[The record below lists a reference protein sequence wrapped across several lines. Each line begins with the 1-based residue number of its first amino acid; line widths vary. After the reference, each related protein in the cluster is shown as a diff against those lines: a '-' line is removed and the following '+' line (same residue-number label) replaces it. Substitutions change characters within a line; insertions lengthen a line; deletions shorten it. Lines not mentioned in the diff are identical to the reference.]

1 MHPYPL
7 LPCLFSPNQSPS
19 HSSLLPSLIT
29 SLSLLLPTSK
39 PLSSTAPVSSRRPA
53 RPHSTRQLVL
63 HKQSH
68 GFSRKI
74 STESSSSSS
83 NISSSSSS
91 RGSMSVRGPWGAS
104 CIALVGMVV
113 VVVAISLPRVAA
125 HTYMRRGEPSAPQ
138 TYLRNFTMPGITP
151 RVDEAYLCTAVR
163 LNDSVEEWVVR
174 FDPLASAN
182 RAHHMLLFGCS
193 DVLQQNLEG
202 KFWDCGHHGVCQNS
216 RIMYAWA
223 KNAPTTSLPEG
234 VGFRIGGQTGIHFL
248 TLQIHY
254 AKALPEGVKDHS
266 GLQMELTT
274 QKQKYKAGI
283 YLLAAGNTII
293 PPNTPKTHADM
304 NCLLADSGEPRD
316 ITLFAY
322 RVHAH
327 VLGTVIT
334 GYLFD
339 TTKNEYIE
347 IAKGNPHWPQAF
359 YPMNKTHL
367 AKTSDILHARCTWNS
382 TGRSRHTMIGSTA
395 ADEMCNLYLMYY
407 TDPRLGSEF
416 SACGMETYPMI
427 TKNLPPDSDVPLPP
441 NPLLEEHA
449 KGKNLHKEQA
459 FEYSINKDEPIKVEK
474 KGHTH
479 QYLQGYE
486 SPYYDYMDDYRKRN
500 RQPPLALEAERIS
513 DGGYRDNRYQAKP
526 GGYEYEDATNYPQ
539 PQQVL
544 QRWKTPADTP
554 RPALME
560 NSRKA
565 KQLKILAF
573 KTASDWGQEEVQY
586 GQVVAVALDSAG
598 DVVVFH
604 RGERSWDGSTFKG
617 NILRDTS
624 KPIKSPTLL
633 HLRKDTGHIIDK
645 WGENFF
651 FVPHGLTLDK
661 NNNIWVTDVG
671 MHQVFKFPAGYG
683 NGQPL
688 LSLGTR
694 FEPGDDDTHFC
705 KPTGVAVMTNG
716 EFFVSDGYCN
726 ARVIK
731 YSANG
736 KILHQFG
743 KQTKYNFFDVSSLPA
758 PGTFNIPHA
767 LTLADNEGE
776 VCVADR
782 ENGRVQC
789 FTTTLG
795 KFARQF
801 KFDAWGK
808 RLFSVAYSP
817 ANGGKIFAVNGPSL
831 LGTQKLKVYEV
842 DYTSGELM
850 GAFSP
855 KNEGLSNPHD
865 VVVSPDGRE
874 VYVAEIGPNNVWR
887 FVNDSGIKR
896 EVKPTNVTKLSP
908 VLVKAEGRMDAS
920 AKAERTSLLYIA
932 NWSSAGV
939 STVVL
944 GLLTIPV
951 IVLTALTLIIRARR
965 TGHLKMRNK
974 SNGSLGSLLRHSGKH
989 DTGLNIGSLINKHHG
1004 FEKVATEDLDGP
1016 DSGDS
1021 DVEEF
1026 SQVASRA

>member
-68 GFSRKI
+68 GTELYCYRLLCSLVLLIPSFSRKI

-887 FVNDSGIKR
+887 FVNEDGSPPRKA
-896 EVKPTNVTKLSP
+896 PTPSLFQRITNFL
-908 VLVKAEGRMDAS
+908 
-920 AKAERTSLLYIA
+920 TSI
-932 NWSSAGV
+932 
-939 STVVL
+939 
-944 GLLTIPV
+944 
-951 IVLTALTLIIRARR
+951 
-965 TGHLKMRNK
+965 
-974 SNGSLGSLLRHSGKH
+974 
-989 DTGLNIGSLINKHHG
+989 LNM
-1004 FEKVATEDLDGP
+1004 F
-1016 DSGDS
+1016 
-1021 DVEEF
+1021 
-1026 SQVASRA
+1026 

>member
-1 MHPYPL
+1 M
-7 LPCLFSPNQSPS
+7 
-19 HSSLLPSLIT
+19 
-29 SLSLLLPTSK
+29 
-39 PLSSTAPVSSRRPA
+39 
-53 RPHSTRQLVL
+53 
-63 HKQSH
+63 
-68 GFSRKI
+68 
-74 STESSSSSS
+74 
-83 NISSSSSS
+83 
-91 RGSMSVRGPWGAS
+91 SMQGPWGPS
-104 CIALVGMVV
+104 CLALLGVALVV
-113 VVVAISLPRVAA
+113 VVVVPAFPGAAA
-125 HTYMRRGEPSAPQ
+125 HSRTQ
-138 TYLRNFTMPGITP
+138 TYYRNFTMPGITP
-151 RVDEAYLCTAVR
+151 KEDEAYLCTAMR

-202 KFWDCGHHGVCQNS
+202 GFWDCGHHGVCQNS

-234 VGFRIGGQTGIHFL
+234 VGFRIGGQTGIRFL

-283 YLLAAGNTII
+283 YLLVAGNTVI

-304 NCLLADSGEPRD
+304 NCLLADSGIPTD
-316 ITLFAY
+316 INLFAY

-359 YPMNKTHL
+359 YPMNKTHF

-407 TDPRLGSEF
+407 TDPSLGSEF
-416 SACGMETYPMI
+416 SSCGWETYPII
-427 TKNLPPDSDVPLPP
+427 THNLPPDNDVPLPP

-449 KGKNLHKEQA
+449 KGQNLHKEHP
-459 FEYSINKDEPIKVEK
+459 FEYSISKDEPIKVEK

-479 QYLQGYE
+479 QYLQ
-486 SPYYDYMDDYRKRN
+486 
-500 RQPPLALEAERIS
+500 
-513 DGGYRDNRYQAKP
+513 DNRYPAKP

-544 QRWKTPADTP
+544 QRWKAPADTP

-560 NSRKA
+560 ASRKA

-573 KTASDWGQEEVQY
+573 NTASDWGQEEVPY

-604 RGERSWDGSTFKG
+604 RGEKSWDGATFRS
-617 NILRDTS
+617 NTLRDTTD
-624 KPIKSPTLL
+624 PIKSPTLL
-633 HLRKDTGHIIDK
+633 HLRKDTGHIINK
-645 WGENFF
+645 WGEKFF

-661 NNNIWVTDVG
+661 NDNIWVTDVG

-688 LSLGTR
+688 LTLGTR
-694 FEPGDDDTHFC
+694 FEPGNDDTHFC
-705 KPTGVAVMTNG
+705 KPTGVAVMTSG

-726 ARVIK
+726 ARIIK
-731 YSANG
+731 YSADG
-736 KILHQFG
+736 KILYQFG
-743 KQTKYNFFDVSSLPA
+743 KQSKYNYFDLSSLPA
-758 PGTFNIPHA
+758 PGTFSIPHA

-808 RLFSVAYSP
+808 RLFSVSYSP

-842 DYTSGELM
+842 DYTSGELL

-865 VVVSPDGRE
+865 VVVSADGRE
-874 VYVAEIGPNNVWR
+874 VYVAEIGPNNVWK
-887 FVNDSGIKR
+887 FVNNSGIKMQ
-896 EVKPTNVTKLSP
+896 VKPTNVTKLSP
-908 VLVKAEGRMDAS
+908 VLVKAEERIDTS
-920 AKAERTSLLYIA
+920 IEAERTSLLYIA

-965 TGHLKMRNK
+965 TGRLKKRNQT
-974 SNGSLGSLLRHSGKH
+974 NGSLGSLLRHSGKH
-989 DTGLNIGSLINKHHG
+989 DNGLNIGSLINKHHG
-1004 FEKVATEDLDGP
+1004 FEKVATEDLDAP

>member
-68 GFSRKI
+68 GTELYCYRLLCSLVLLIPSFSRKI

-479 QYLQGYE
+479 QYLQ
-486 SPYYDYMDDYRKRN
+486 
-500 RQPPLALEAERIS
+500 
-513 DGGYRDNRYQAKP
+513 DNRYQAKP